1 MAVNDR
7 GMYHTNSGWINGLV
21 RAQYDTNGDVV
32 ADAHNGGAGNGEDEL
47 VTSVDVLLLG
57 PSASGVRTGVTRG
70 TSANQFEFT
79 DTLVTGV

>member
-21 RAQYDTNGDVV
+21 RAQYDVNGDVV
-32 ADAHNGGAGNGEDEL
+32 AVGVGENAA

-57 PSASGVRTGVTRG
+57 PSASGVRTGVARG
-70 TSANQFEFT
+70 TGPNQFEFT
-79 DTLVTGV
+79 DTLTT